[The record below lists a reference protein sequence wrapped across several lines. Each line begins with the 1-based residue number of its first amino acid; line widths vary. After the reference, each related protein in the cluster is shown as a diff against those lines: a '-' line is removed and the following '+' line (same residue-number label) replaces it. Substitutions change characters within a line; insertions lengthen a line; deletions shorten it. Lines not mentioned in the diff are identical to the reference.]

1 MNPIKEIRQ
10 RTGLSQLK
18 FGEAL
23 GGIPLR
29 TIQDWE
35 CEKRKPSD
43 WVVNLIAY
51 RVEHDPLFNQSI
63 KLYYSKLVEQAEALT
78 AAGEKPTR
86 FKMLEIITDDMG
98 FILNKDATDMVDQ
111 LYADG
116 YVNE

>member
-1 MNPIKEIRQ
+1 MNQIKEIRQ
-10 RTGLSQLK
+10 RTGLSQAK

-35 CEKRKPSD
+35 GEKRKPSD
-43 WVVNLIAY
+43 WTVKLIEY
-51 RVEHDPLFNQSI
+51 RVHHDPLFNQSI

-78 AAGEKPTR
+78 AAGKKPTR